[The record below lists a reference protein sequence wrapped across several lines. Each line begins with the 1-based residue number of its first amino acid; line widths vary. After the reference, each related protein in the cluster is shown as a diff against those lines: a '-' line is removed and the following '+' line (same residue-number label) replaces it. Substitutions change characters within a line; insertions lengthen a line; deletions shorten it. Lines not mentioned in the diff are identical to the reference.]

1 VERWGEGGV
10 DEVVEEIEVRGSGEA
25 AEDGRKWASELK
37 VGEVEG

>member
-10 DEVVEEIEVRGSGEA
+10 DEVVEEIEVRGRGEA
-25 AEDGRKWASELK
+25 AEDGRKWAGELK